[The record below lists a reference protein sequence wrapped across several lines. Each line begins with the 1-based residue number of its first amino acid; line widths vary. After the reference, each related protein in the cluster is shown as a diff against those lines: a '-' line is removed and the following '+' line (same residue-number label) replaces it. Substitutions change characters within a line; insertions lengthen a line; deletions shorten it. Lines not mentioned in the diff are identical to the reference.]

1 MTGKTQRRRADLR
14 KRLGETRPDGRQ
26 RCWVFQCPDP
36 PGNASGNGLGRFCRK
51 HLEHYRRHGDP
62 LKPSYKAA
70 QIAPHRKKAK
80 RWVKANAKDRLVL
93 QALRRIETICRNA
106 GPATPANNLQGLD
119 ASQKARAVWA
129 RLRQRQADLVD
140 IVATIAGV
148 FMCHESDPQKGKR
161 EYRQV
166 QIGKALNRMGGGTV
180 KRWPTHYTD
189 SALPREK
196 VLRRFP
202 ASEGRVLRELGKRAE
217 EAVESLLH
225 DRAAEIGAC
234 CPGFN

>member
-1 MTGKTQRRRADLR
+1 MVSGRQR
-14 KRLGETRPDGRQ
+14 KRVDLTKRLRETRPDGRQ

-70 QIAPHRKKAK
+70 QIAPYRKKAK
-80 RWVKANAKDRLVL
+80 RWIKANAKDRFVL
-93 QALRRIETICRNA
+93 QALRRIETICQAA
-106 GPATPANNLQGLD
+106 GPVIAATNLHGLD
-119 ASQKARAVWA
+119 ASQRARAVWA
-129 RLRQRQADLVD
+129 RLRQREADPAD
-140 IVATIAGV
+140 IAATIVGL

-189 SALPREK
+189 PALPKKK
-196 VLRRFP
+196 VLRWFP
-202 ASEGRVLRELGKRAE
+202 ASEGKVLRELGKKAE
-217 EAVESLLH
+217 EATEFLVQYVMDERTKE
-225 DRAAEIGAC
+225 DEA
-234 CPGFN
+234 